1 MWSLEGD
8 MNLEMTTATLQQD
21 AQQHLVVGMEQL
33 TSKVGHCRRETHLEH
48 DEQHEAACQA
58 MGG

>member
-1 MWSLEGD
+1 

-21 AQQHLVVGMEQL
+21 AKLHLVVCMVQL
-33 TSKVGHCRRETHLEH
+33 TSKVGHCHRETHLEH
-48 DEQHEAACQA
+48 GEQHEGASQA

>member
-8 MNLEMTTATLQQD
+8 VNLEMTTATLQQD
-21 AQQHLVVGMEQL
+21 AKLHLVVCMVQL
-33 TSKVGHCRRETHLEH
+33 TSKVGDCHRETHLEH
-48 DEQHEAACQA
+48 GEQHEGASQA